1 MKNISRRLII
11 VFLLLAL
18 QAMPVA
24 GFATVQSGWQQ
35 AGWLD
40 NFEAAAEKARAGNR
54 PLLVYFD
61 ALWCSWCQQYRRE
74 VLDRPDVQ
82 SFIQR
87 HYVAVVV
94 DFDAR
99 PDLFSRFG
107 GVGLPFT
114 VVLSAQGRPVNR
126 FVGVLSEA
134 NFLAMLQDSMERSGL
149 SSVSDSDIFD
159 VVYAGEADRAS
170 YQRFRQAFLQH
181 VDQLYSAQLATLAG
195 QYESGA
201 TLKRPSPQTW
211 WYLTKH
217 GLWPQRVKKAVLAE
231 RDRLLDR
238 QHGGFFNFLDSSG
251 PEADYLESAKLL
263 GANAWLIAWFAS
275 AAQTMPVAR
284 AVAEQSWFY
293 LRDVLWDEKQG
304 GFWQAQVAD
313 NEYYALAAAER
324 LKRSPPPVDKI
335 KRADTNAQAAIAL
348 HRAGRELNN
357 AEMRHYAAQTLDF
370 VVAHL
375 MPGDVLF
382 HVRDAAGESVLAFP
396 QDWFWLLLAAQEVG
410 NGDQQRERKLKLL
423 AKQAGAWLQQQ
434 MNKKSAAP
442 LPPELIAL
450 IAASSCRP
458 DAFSQ
463 LPESTCV
470 WALRQL
476 RIEAETPPDVIVPGL
491 LAWQAYL
498 AGTAVH

>member
-1 MKNISRRLII
+1 MKNISHSLII
-11 VFLLLAL
+11 AFLLLAL
-18 QAMPVA
+18 SAMPVA
-24 GFATVQSGWQQ
+24 SFATVQGGWQR

-40 NFEAAAEKARAGNR
+40 DFETAVEKARAGNR

-61 ALWCSWCQQYRRE
+61 ALWCSWCQQYKRE
-74 VLDRPDVQ
+74 VLDRPKVQ
-82 SFIQR
+82 SFVQR

-114 VVLSAQGRPVNR
+114 VILSAEGRLVNR
-126 FVGVLSEA
+126 FVGILSEP
-134 NFLAMLQDSMERSGL
+134 NFLAMLQENMERSGGQP
-149 SSVSDSDIFD
+149 VTDSDISD
-159 VVYAGEADRAS
+159 VIYAGEVDRAS

-217 GLWPQRVKKAVLAE
+217 GLWPQRVKKAVIAE

-238 QHGGFFNFLDSSG
+238 QHGGFFNFLDSADPG
-251 PEADYLESAKLL
+251 GDYLESAKLL
-263 GANAWLIAWFAS
+263 EANAWLITWFAS
-275 AAQTMPVAR
+275 ASQTMPVAR
-284 AVAEQSWFY
+284 AVADQGWFY
-293 LRDVLWDEKQG
+293 LRDVLWDKKQG

-313 NEYYALAAAER
+313 NEYYALPAAEK
-324 LKRSPPPVDKI
+324 LKWPPPPVDKI

-357 AEMRHYAAQTLDF
+357 AEMKYYAAQTLDF

-375 MPGDVLF
+375 MPDGALF
-382 HVRDAAGESVLAFP
+382 HVRDAAGESVAAFP
-396 QDWFWLLLAAQEVG
+396 QDWFWLLLAAQEIG
-410 NGDQQRERKLKLL
+410 GGDQQRERKIKLV

-434 MNKKSAAP
+434 MNKKSTAP
-442 LPPELIAL
+442 LPPELIAV

-463 LPESTCV
+463 SPKSSCV

-491 LAWQAYL
+491 LAWEAYL
-498 AGTAVH
+498 AAAAEY